1 MEKVAVVTGAS
12 RGIGAA
18 IAKELCACGYRVAVC
33 YRTGAQAAQALCEA
47 LTKEGKTAAPF
58 CVDVRREE
66 SVRVMFQKV
75 REALGE
81 PSLLVNNAGI
91 ARQKL
96 FTDLTADDWDDM
108 MASTVRGAFLCT
120 REALPAMIRRKWG
133 RVVNISS
140 MWGQVGASCEVDYSA
155 AKAAVI
161 GMTKALAKEVAPSGI
176 TVNAVAPGAVDTD
189 MLACFSQEEKQVI
202 ADETPLERLG
212 APEDIAKAVAFLCSD
227 DAGFITGQV
236 LGVNGGFVI

>member
-18 IAKELCACGYRVAVC
+18 IAKELCARGYRVAVC

-75 REALGE
+75 REVLGE

-176 TVNAVAPGAVDTD
+176 TV

>member
-18 IAKELCACGYRVAVC
+18 IARELAMRGYRVAVC
-33 YRTGAQAAQALCEA
+33 YRTGQQPAQALCEELA
-47 LTKEGKTAAPF
+47 QDGKTAVRVF
-58 CVDVRREE
+58 LDVRSEE
-66 SVRVMFQKV
+66 SVRAMFAEV
-75 REALGE
+75 RDRLGE
-81 PSLLVNNAGI
+81 PALLVNNAGI

-96 FTDLTADDWDDM
+96 FTDLTAQDWDDM
-108 MASTVRGAFLCT
+108 MAGTVRGAFLCT

-155 AKAAVI
+155 AKAAII

-176 TVNAVAPGAVDTD
+176 TVNAVAPGVVDTE
-189 MLACFSQEEKQVI
+189 MLACFSLEEKEALAQ
-202 ADETPLERLG
+202 ETPLERLG
-212 APEDIAKAVAFLCSD
+212 TPLDIAKAVCFLCSE
-227 DAGFITGQV
+227 DAAFITGQV

>member
-18 IAKELCACGYRVAVC
+18 IARELAMRGYRVAVC
-33 YRTGAQAAQALCEA
+33 YRTRQQPAQALCEELA
-47 LTKEGKTAAPF
+47 QDGKTAVPVF
-58 CVDVRREE
+58 LDVRNEE
-66 SVRVMFQKV
+66 SVRAMFAEV
-75 REALGE
+75 RDRLGE
-81 PSLLVNNAGI
+81 PALLVNNAGI

-96 FTDLTADDWDDM
+96 FTDLTAQDWDDM
-108 MASTVRGAFLCT
+108 MAGTVRGAFLCT

-155 AKAAVI
+155 AKAAII

-176 TVNAVAPGAVDTD
+176 TVNAVAPGVVDTE
-189 MLACFSQEEKQVI
+189 MLACFSPEEKEALAQ
-202 ADETPLERLG
+202 ETPLERLG
-212 APEDIAKAVAFLCSD
+212 TPLDIAKAVCFLCSE
-227 DAGFITGQV
+227 DAAFITGQV

>member
-18 IAKELCACGYRVAVC
+18 IAKELCARGYRVAVC

-75 REALGE
+75 REVLGE

-120 REALPAMIRRKWG
+120 R
-133 RVVNISS
+133 
-140 MWGQVGASCEVDYSA
+140 
-155 AKAAVI
+155 
-161 GMTKALAKEVAPSGI
+161 
-176 TVNAVAPGAVDTD
+176 
-189 MLACFSQEEKQVI
+189 
-202 ADETPLERLG
+202 
-212 APEDIAKAVAFLCSD
+212 
-227 DAGFITGQV
+227 
-236 LGVNGGFVI
+236 

>member
-18 IAKELCACGYRVAVC
+18 IAQELAMRGYRVAVC
-33 YRTGAQAAQALCEA
+33 YRTGQQPAQALCETLMKA
-47 LTKEGKTAAPF
+47 GKTAIPVF
-58 CVDVRREE
+58 LDVRSED
-66 SVRVMFQKV
+66 SVRAMFREV
-75 REALGE
+75 REQLGE
-81 PSLLVNNAGI
+81 PTLLVNNAGI

-96 FTDLTADDWDDM
+96 FTDLTAQDWDDM
-108 MASTVRGAFLCT
+108 MASTVRGTFLCT

-140 MWGQVGASCEVDYSA
+140 MWGQIGASCEVDYSA

-176 TVNAVAPGAVDTD
+176 TVNAVAPGVVDTE
-189 MLACFSQEEKQVI
+189 MIACFSEEEKEALAQ
-202 ADETPLERLG
+202 ETPLERLG
-212 APEDIAKAVAFLCSD
+212 TPQDIAKAVCFLCSE

>member
-18 IAKELCACGYRVAVC
+18 IAKELSVRGYRVAVC
-33 YRTGAQAAQALCEA
+33 YHTGKQQAQELCET
-47 LTKEGKTAAPF
+47 LVEQGKTAAPF
-58 CVDVRREE
+58 WLDVRSED
-66 SVRVMFQKV
+66 SVKALFTEV
-75 REALGE
+75 REQLGE
-81 PSLLVNNAGI
+81 PALLVNNAGI

-96 FTDLTADDWDDM
+96 FTDLTAQDWDDM

-120 REALPAMIRRKWG
+120 REALPGMIRRKWG

-189 MLACFSQEEKQVI
+189 MLACFSKEEKEALAQ
-202 ADETPLERLG
+202 ETPLERLG
-212 APEDIAKAVAFLCSD
+212 TPADIAKAVCFLCSE
-227 DAGFITGQV
+227 DAAFITGQV